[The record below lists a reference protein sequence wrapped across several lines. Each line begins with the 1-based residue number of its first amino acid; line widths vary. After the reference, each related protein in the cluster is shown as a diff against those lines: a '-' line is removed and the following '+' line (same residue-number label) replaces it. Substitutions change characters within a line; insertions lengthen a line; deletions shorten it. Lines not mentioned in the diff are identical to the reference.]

1 MSESRFWIELSTR
14 QIAALPPGTIAILPV
29 GAVEQHGPHLP
40 VGTDALINRGILAH
54 ALDRMAHDVPV
65 VILPEQT
72 IGNSVEHLSFP
83 GTLSHTA
90 AATME
95 IWGAVLEGALRAGI
109 NKVLLF
115 NSHGGQVKQLQP
127 TALML
132 RQRFGAMAFYVSW
145 FDAGYPEG
153 LFSDSEI
160 AFGIH
165 AGAIETSMMLHLY
178 PHLVAIDHIAD
189 FPSRAK
195 DLETAFSL
203 LQTDPGNG
211 RMAGFGWM
219 MQDLHPSGA
228 AGDPRQASAEKG
240 KALVGRAAERLVQV
254 IGDIAAF
261 DKTRLSATTY
271 LGAGID
277 SPPKNEKGIQE

>member
-1 MSESRFWIELSTR
+1 MPESRYWIELSTR
-14 QIAALPPGTIAILPV
+14 QIAALPPATIAILPV

-54 ALDRMAHDVPV
+54 ALDRMAPDMPV

-72 IGNSVEHLSFP
+72 IGNSIEHLSFA

-90 AATME
+90 AATMD
-95 IWGAVLEGALRAGI
+95 IWATVLEGALRAGI
-109 NKVLLF
+109 TKLLLF

-127 TALML
+127 TALLL
-132 RQRFGAMAFYVSW
+132 RQRWGAMAFYASW

-153 LFSDSEI
+153 LFSDDEI

-165 AGAIETSMMLHLY
+165 AGAIETSMMLHLC
-178 PHLVAIDHIAD
+178 PHLVTVDHIAD
-189 FPSRAK
+189 FPSSAR
-195 DLETAFSL
+195 DLETAFSR

-228 AGDPRQASAEKG
+228 AGDARQASMGKG
-240 KALVGRAAERLVQV
+240 KALVEHAAERLVQV

-261 DKTRLSATTY
+261 DETRLS
-271 LGAGID
+271 
-277 SPPKNEKGIQE
+277 SPHDRGLHL

>member
-1 MSESRFWIELSTR
+1 MSDSRYWIELSTR

-29 GAVEQHGPHLP
+29 AAVEQHGPHLP

-54 ALDRMAHDVPV
+54 AIERMAPDMPV
-65 VILPEQT
+65 VILPEQM
-72 IGNSVEHLSFP
+72 IGNSMEHLSFP

-95 IWGAVLEGALRAGI
+95 IWGTVLEGALRAGI
-109 NKVLLF
+109 TKVLLF

-132 RQRFGAMAFYVSW
+132 RQRFGAMAFYASW

-153 LFSDSEI
+153 LFSDDEI

-165 AGAIETSMMLHLY
+165 GGAIETSMMLHLY
-178 PHLVAIDHIAD
+178 PHLVATDHIAD

-228 AGDPRQASAEKG
+228 SGDARQATVEKG
-240 KALVGRAAERLVQV
+240 NALVERAAERLIQV

-261 DKTRLSATTY
+261 DETRLSAMTGVAADINEP
-271 LGAGID
+271 LGNG
-277 SPPKNEKGIQE
+277 KGIQE